1 MLAATQPKPKMRR
14 RSQGQLEG
22 GSSGTGGGI
31 WGAIHIHMGNGT
43 LVTEQMPCPLGTAL
57 PMAFDKRA
65 LVLPAGTRF
74 EERTVVGKGDF
85 ILGNHVRS
93 EFGLRTDGR
102 IFGGQGAEITGN
114 IDAEGE
120 VRLDQS
126 THVEGDVSSQ
136 GNIYLGE
143 RCFIKGDLSLEGDL
157 DVGDDVRI
165 GGQLKAK
172 GWVNKRN
179 PIPMV
184 VYVLLYLLELLRLG
198 KSEEVD
204 KILKELEDADDV
216 EIAVDEVFMFIPDGS
231 TLGLQKSDIKGGLHA
246 GEDCRILGN
255 FHVKGDGF
263 MGDRSVLYG
272 ALRVEGDLELRPDSE
287 VQGSIKATGKVTVGE
302 GCNVLGDLEADT
314 VEMYQSATVDGQIK
328 AAQGVKFRT
337 EAQERV
343 KQAAQEKA
351 DELQEGKAAD
361 LVDLLG

>member
-1 MLAATQPKPKMRR
+1 
-14 RSQGQLEG
+14 
-22 GSSGTGGGI
+22 
-31 WGAIHIHMGNGT
+31 
-43 LVTEQMPCPLGTAL
+43 
-57 PMAFDKRA
+57 MAFDKKA

-102 IFGGQGAEITGN
+102 IFGGQGAEIQGHVE
-114 IDAEGE
+114 AEGE
-120 VRLDQS
+120 IRLDQS

-136 GNIYLGE
+136 SNVYLGE
-143 RCFIKGDLSLEGDL
+143 RCFVKGDLSLEGDL

-165 GGQLKAK
+165 SGQLKAK

-179 PIPMV
+179 PIPLV
-184 VYVLLYLLELLRLG
+184 VYILLYLLELLRLG

-204 KILKELEDADDV
+204 KILKDLEDADDV
-216 EIAVDEVFMFIPDGS
+216 DIAVDEVFLFIPDNS
-231 TLGLQKSDIKGGLHA
+231 TLGLQKSEIKGGLHA

-263 MGDRSVLYG
+263 LGDRCTLYG
-272 ALRVEGDLELRPDSE
+272 ALRVDGDLELRPDSE

-302 GCNVLGDLEADT
+302 GCNVLGDLEAGT

-328 AAQGVKFRT
+328 AEQGVKFRT

-343 KQAAQEKA
+343 AKAAQEKA
-351 DELQEGKAAD
+351 DEVQEGKAAD